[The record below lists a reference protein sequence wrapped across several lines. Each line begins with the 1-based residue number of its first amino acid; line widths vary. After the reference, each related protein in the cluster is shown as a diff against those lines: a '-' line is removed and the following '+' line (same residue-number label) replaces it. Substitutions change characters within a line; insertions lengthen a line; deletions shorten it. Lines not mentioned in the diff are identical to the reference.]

1 MSINYSALLLK
12 QIKHHV
18 PETYTET
25 EQWLIQEK
33 QKSGDFFLKS
43 HLKLQKV
50 GLQKLFMLQGTG

>member
-25 EQWLIQEK
+25 EQWLIQET
-33 QKSGDFFLKS
+33 QKSGDFLKS
-43 HLKLQKV
+43 DLKLQKV